1 MEKVTICLYL
11 DQELKSTLEKEAKER
26 GLSLNAY
33 IRLLLIER
41 NK

>member
-1 MEKVTICLYL
+1 MEKICLAL
-11 DQELKSTLEKEAKER
+11 DDNLKKQLQKEANEKQ
-26 GLSLNAY
+26 LSLSAY